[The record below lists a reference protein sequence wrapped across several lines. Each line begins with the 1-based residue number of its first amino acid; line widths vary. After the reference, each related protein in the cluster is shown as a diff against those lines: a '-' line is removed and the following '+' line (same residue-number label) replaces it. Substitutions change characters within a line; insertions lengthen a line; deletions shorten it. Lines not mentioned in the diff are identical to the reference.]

1 MNEVK
6 WWVSISYL
14 NMIKIQKFYI
24 IYIDKICI
32 FLVNFYKIYIHV
44 KIWIFLTLLKYL
56 KK

>member
-32 FLVNFYKIYIHV
+32 FLVNFYKIYIHD
-44 KIWIFLTLLKYL
+44 KIWIFLTLLKY
-56 KK
+56 